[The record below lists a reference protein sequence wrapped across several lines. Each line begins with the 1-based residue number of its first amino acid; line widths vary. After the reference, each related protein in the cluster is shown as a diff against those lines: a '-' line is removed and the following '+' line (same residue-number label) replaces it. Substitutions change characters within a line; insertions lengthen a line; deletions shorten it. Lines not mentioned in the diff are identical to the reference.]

1 MARIIAPMPNPL
13 DKPRRRRLFILYW
26 VLMFR
31 REVISMADRDS
42 FILGVLAGILLG
54 GEDD

>member
-1 MARIIAPMPNPL
+1 
-13 DKPRRRRLFILYW
+13 
-26 VLMFR
+26 MFR

-42 FILGVLAGILLG
+42 FILGVLADILLG